1 MDSLNEQLDTIK
13 NTFQEIKDAIV
24 EKGVEVDDCDSPT
37 VYPTKIR
44 EIQGSGGGGT
54 IITDGATRL
63 TVIAFKAAA
72 ETPSTPTG
80 GSWNV
85 EEETITPPID
95 PNTGSAWS
103 FGNQSL
109 SGNVYASQAI
119 FNNDNTFYME
129 WTAPF
134 KVTGPQ
140 GVRGEKGDKG
150 DKGDNG
156 ETKITERLIQVYKVS
171 ETSPIK
177 PVGGYF
183 NFETEELTPPSG
195 WSKSEPTT
203 DGIVWMCW
211 GRFSIENPGNP
222 TWGDP
227 IRLTGYQGRNGTDGN
242 NIEFIF
248 KLTKNHLLVPATP
261 ESWNQTDFVPEGWTD
276 SPTGISPTMQC
287 EWVCSRTLVENR
299 WSNWSA
305 PAIWSKWGEN
315 GTDGDGVEYIY
326 YLSTDGSAPD
336 NPTPENYET
345 NDEYQQDDWYPQST
359 NWSDDPHGV
368 SEIEAFEFVSV
379 RKYKGKEKLWG
390 PFSDP
395 VVWSNFG
402 KSAASIVE
410 MYCESET
417 EPSVEANNNNPG
429 SHWSRTI
436 NQYAETTVWFIYAYL
451 NYRGE
456 LATEDDYPNLPFS
469 GWQGPFIKIGRNG
482 TDGTAPS
489 WTTTVFTKTEYTPN
503 PPAVGVS
510 PDAPGTSLNSNGDTV
525 QWVLLPT
532 EQSNNWWRC
541 SGTVNGTTELV
552 EKWGTPC
559 PDNGKNGE
567 SLGGKVYERRYN
579 IGTDPLNPPS
589 YINYLRNPGD
599 DWVLPNSDK
608 CINEYIPAAN
618 RGDVILFYIEALI
631 DGNDNLE
638 GTWSYPMRVNGQQ
651 GPQGKVGPIGEPGAV
666 GPQGVSGIPGASIYV
681 RYSLGT
687 QDQYDGSEEWQEQ
700 NNLNPSGWSVEVPD
714 SSKDDGKNYIWCIQG
729 QKVYY
734 STDDEGTITW
744 SKPFR
749 LTGDNG
755 LPGSDGRPGQI
766 IYPAGIYDSSK
777 TYICDAHSS
786 PYVYDPNYGAYYVLN
801 ASSFEGPANEGSPG
815 DYSTGADAAWI
826 KFEMLEAVFAKVGVI
841 SNGLIGS
848 AVFNGD
854 YMFSQQGISSKN
866 NTVNGVD
873 KGFGGFN
880 PSECEGDNFDGLTTF
895 KPNLLFNYKTGAAYL
910 AKGNIQFFGDGS
922 GKIGDFLSW
931 DENGAITNL
940 QNKAY
945 FVDQNIINSYNG
957 IDAETNLS
965 IDCNKADVYIIDK
978 FNSDLSYWYN
988 HCVVVDF
995 PIFDNITALDNNIL
1009 GEYKFF
1015 NTTEHPVKI
1024 KAATMPT
1031 TLSPIGVDKYAFY
1044 ANVSNYTDDV
1054 FHRVMRRT
1062 SIIINP
1068 GSSISLTAM
1077 NVLNKNNS
1085 WLESIK
1091 PQHKFNLLC
1100 DDVSKYWYSY
1110 APQEYNLLLSKVKS
1124 KIELNDI
1131 AIPSSHPFDP
1141 NNQDDD
1147 RNRSIGICSIKSSD
1161 VCDGVVILPDANYVI
1176 SGHDDIFKLEYIDD
1190 VVNSYQYRVRIAKES
1205 VCDEYYRPRRIDYP
1219 LLVNKLSKAAKNH
1232 SQSYINL
1239 KEIEESNYPIAIS
1252 IYGFGPTTT
1261 PPASSEYFGEYSIAF
1276 KIYFYKD
1283 NEIIGEYHTKTI
1295 PIP

>member
-44 EIQGSGGGGT
+44 EIQGSGSGGT
-54 IITDGATRL
+54 IITDGSTRL

-156 ETKITERLIQVYKVS
+156 ETKIIERLIQVYKVS

-222 TWGDP
+222 TWGNP

-248 KLTKNHLLVPATP
+248 KLTKNHLFVPATP

-287 EWVCSRTLVENR
+287 EWVCSRTLVESR

-359 NWSDDPHGV
+359 NWSDNPHGV
-368 SEIEAFEFVSV
+368 SEVEAFEFVSV

-482 TDGTAPS
+482 TDGAAPS

-503 PPAVGVS
+503 PPSVGVS

-541 SGTVNGTTELV
+541 SGTVNGTTKLV

-618 RGDVILFYIEALI
+618 RGDAILFYIEALI

-687 QDQYDGSEEWQEQ
+687 KDQYDGSEEWQEQ
-700 NNLNPSGWSVEVPD
+700 NNLNPSGWSIEVPD

-940 QNKAY
+940 QNKTY
-945 FVDQNIINSYNG
+945 IINK
-957 IDAETNLS
+957 T
-965 IDCNKADVYIIDK
+965 K
-978 FNSDLSYWYN
+978 
-988 HCVVVDF
+988 
-995 PIFDNITALDNNIL
+995 T
-1009 GEYKFF
+1009 
-1015 NTTEHPVKI
+1015 
-1024 KAATMPT
+1024 
-1031 TLSPIGVDKYAFY
+1031 
-1044 ANVSNYTDDV
+1044 TDDV
-1054 FHRVMRRT
+1054 VIPDKSADIYVVNGLDHNTSDLLYWKNIAITFGWRDYDSLTEEEKRQKIFGSYNIYNLTAIPLVVEMYSPGEGEYGTFVFPISYYVDGTFNRT
-1062 SIIINP
+1062 IKSFQAFVSP
-1068 GSSISLTAM
+1068 GGCLSLTAVNTTAVSTKWIYDTSQGEEIM
-1077 NVLNKNNS
+1077 FLATKNVTPYFNYRNYGGSISKEITAISNNGT
-1085 WLESIK
+1085 SIK
-1091 PQHKFNLLC
+1091 A
-1100 DDVSKYWYSY
+1100 W
-1110 APQEYNLLLSKVKS
+1110 E
-1124 KIELNDI
+1124 KITF
-1131 AIPSSHPFDP
+1131 PTSHPYDP
-1141 NNQDDD
+1141 SGSKDDPI
-1147 RNRSIGICSIKSSD
+1147 NGYLGICSIKPGSI
-1161 VCDGVVILPDANYVI
+1161 DGILIIPDA
-1176 SGHDDIFKLEYIDD
+1176 DDITYRDNPANVKYT
-1190 VVNSYQYRVRIAKES
+1190 VKVWNNSYT
-1205 VCDEYYRPRRIDYP
+1205 DDYYRPMFRYGTGGASYMGSP
-1219 LLVNKLSKAAKNH
+1219 LLSMNFIADVGSDQLYLDLSSLETNVKYNWDVNITNIGPATK
-1232 SQSYINL
+1232 Q
-1239 KEIEESNYPIAIS
+1239 IS
-1252 IYGFGPTTT
+1252 LFD
-1261 PPASSEYFGEYSIAF
+1261 SSVAF
-1276 KIYFYKD
+1276 KVYFYKD
-1283 NEIIGEYHTKTI
+1283 GQIVGEYHTGLI
-1295 PIP
+1295 RI

>member
-156 ETKITERLIQVYKVS
+156 ETKITERLIQVYTIS

-248 KLTKNHLLVPATP
+248 KLTATHLFVPATP

-315 GTDGDGVEYIY
+315 GTDGDGIEYIY

-336 NPTPENYET
+336 NPTPEDYET

-368 SEIEAFEFVSV
+368 SEVEAFEFVSV

-541 SGTVNGTTELV
+541 SGTVNGTTKLV

-666 GPQGVSGIPGASIYV
+666 GPQGVSGVPGASIYV

-687 QDQYDGSEEWQEQ
+687 KDQYDGSEEWQEQ

-734 STDDEGTITW
+734 NTDDEGTITW

-940 QNKAY
+940 QNKTY
-945 FVDQNIINSYNG
+945 IINK
-957 IDAETNLS
+957 T
-965 IDCNKADVYIIDK
+965 K
-978 FNSDLSYWYN
+978 
-988 HCVVVDF
+988 
-995 PIFDNITALDNNIL
+995 T
-1009 GEYKFF
+1009 
-1015 NTTEHPVKI
+1015 
-1024 KAATMPT
+1024 
-1031 TLSPIGVDKYAFY
+1031 
-1044 ANVSNYTDDV
+1044 TDDV
-1054 FHRVMRRT
+1054 FVPEKSADIYVT
-1062 SIIINP
+1062 NGLDSNVADLLYWKNITINF
-1068 GSSISLTAM
+1068 SSIEYDSLTEEEKKQEILGNYNIYNLTAIPLLVEMYSPGEGEYGTFVFPISYYVDGKFNRTIKSFQAFVSPGGCLSLTAVNTTAVSTKWIYDAFQGEKIM
-1077 NVLNKNNS
+1077 LLATKNVTPYFNYRNYGGSISKEITAISNNGT
-1085 WLESIK
+1085 SIK
-1091 PQHKFNLLC
+1091 A
-1100 DDVSKYWYSY
+1100 W
-1110 APQEYNLLLSKVKS
+1110 E
-1124 KIELNDI
+1124 KI
-1131 AIPSSHPFDP
+1131 AFPTSHPYDP
-1141 NNQDDD
+1141 SRVKDDPI
-1147 RNRSIGICSIKSSD
+1147 NGYLGICSIKPGSI
-1161 VCDGVVILPDANYVI
+1161 DGILIIPDA
-1176 SGHDDIFKLEYIDD
+1176 DDITYRDNPANVKYTVKVWNSGYTDD
-1190 VVNSYQYRVRIAKES
+1190 
-1205 VCDEYYRPRRIDYP
+1205 YYRPMFRYGTGGASYMGSP
-1219 LLVNKLSKAAKNH
+1219 LLSIDFIADVGSDQLYLDLSSLEMAIKYNWDVNITNIGPATK
-1232 SQSYINL
+1232 Q
-1239 KEIEESNYPIAIS
+1239 IS
-1252 IYGFGPTTT
+1252 LFDNGV
-1261 PPASSEYFGEYSIAF
+1261 AF
-1276 KIYFYKD
+1276 KVYFYKD
-1283 NEIIGEYHTKTI
+1283 GQVVGEYHTGLI
-1295 PIP
+1295 RI

>member
-63 TVIAFKAAA
+63 TVMAFKAAA

-129 WTAPF
+129 WTTPF

-222 TWGDP
+222 TWGNP

-287 EWVCSRTLVENR
+287 EWVCSRTLVESR

-305 PAIWSKWGEN
+305 PAVWSKWGEN

-326 YLSTDGSAPD
+326 YLSTDGSAPN
-336 NPTPENYET
+336 NPTPEDYAT

-368 SEIEAFEFVSV
+368 SEVEAFEFVSV

-390 PFSDP
+390 PFSNP

-402 KSAASIVE
+402 KSAVSIVE

-510 PDAPGTSLNSNGDTV
+510 PDAPGTSLNSNGDTI
-525 QWVLLPT
+525 QWVILPT
-532 EQSNNWWRC
+532 EQGNNWWRC
-541 SGTVNGTTELV
+541 SGTVNGTTKLV

-687 QDQYDGSEEWQEQ
+687 QDQYDGSEEWQQQ

-931 DENGAITNL
+931 DENGAITNF
-940 QNKAY
+940 QNKTY
-945 FVDQNIINSYNG
+945 VINK
-957 IDAETNLS
+957 TN
-965 IDCNKADVYIIDK
+965 
-978 FNSDLSYWYN
+978 
-988 HCVVVDF
+988 
-995 PIFDNITALDNNIL
+995 T
-1009 GEYKFF
+1009 
-1015 NTTEHPVKI
+1015 
-1024 KAATMPT
+1024 
-1031 TLSPIGVDKYAFY
+1031 
-1044 ANVSNYTDDV
+1044 TDDV
-1054 FHRVMRRT
+1054 FVPEKSADIYVTNRLDSNVADLLYWKNIT
-1062 SIIINP
+1062 INF
-1068 GSSISLTAM
+1068 SSIEYDSLTEEEKKQEILGNYNIYNLTAIPLQVTVYGSGEGDYGTFIFPISYYVDGKFNRTIKSFQAFVSPGGCLSLTAVNTTAVSTKWIYNSGYGEKIM
-1077 NVLNKNNS
+1077 LLATKNVTPYFNYRNFGSYVDKAITAISNNGT
-1085 WLESIK
+1085 SIK
-1091 PQHKFNLLC
+1091 A
-1100 DDVSKYWYSY
+1100 W
-1110 APQEYNLLLSKVKS
+1110 E
-1124 KIELNDI
+1124 KII
-1131 AIPSSHPFDP
+1131 FPTSHPYDP
-1141 NNQDDD
+1141 SGSQDDPI
-1147 RNRSIGICSIKSSD
+1147 NGYLGICSIKPGS
-1161 VCDGVVILPDANYVI
+1161 VDGILIIPDA
-1176 SGHDDIFKLEYIDD
+1176 DDITYKDNPANVKYTVKVWNNNYTDD
-1190 VVNSYQYRVRIAKES
+1190 
-1205 VCDEYYRPRRIDYP
+1205 YYRPMFRYTTSGAAYMGSP
-1219 LLVNKLSKAAKNH
+1219 LLSMDFIADVGSDQLYLDLSSLETNVKYNWDVNITNIGPATK
-1232 SQSYINL
+1232 Q
-1239 KEIEESNYPIAIS
+1239 IS
-1252 IYGFGPTTT
+1252 LFD
-1261 PPASSEYFGEYSIAF
+1261 SSVAF
-1276 KIYFYKD
+1276 KVYFYKD
-1283 NEIIGEYHTKTI
+1283 GQIVGEYHTGLI
-1295 PIP
+1295 RI

>member
-222 TWGDP
+222 TWGNP

-248 KLTKNHLLVPATP
+248 KLTKNHLFVPATP

-276 SPTGISPTMQC
+276 SPTGISLTMQC
-287 EWVCSRTLVENR
+287 EWVCSRTLVESR
-299 WSNWSA
+299 WTNWST

-326 YLSTDGSAPD
+326 YLSKDGSAPD
-336 NPTPENYET
+336 NPTPEDYET

-368 SEIEAFEFVSV
+368 SEVEAFEFVSV

-390 PFSDP
+390 PFSNP

-402 KSAASIVE
+402 KSAVSIVE

-541 SGTVNGTTELV
+541 SGTVNGTTKLV

-618 RGDVILFYIEALI
+618 RGDAILFYIEALI

-651 GPQGKVGPIGEPGAV
+651 GPQGQVGPIGEPGAV

-940 QNKAY
+940 QNKTYVINKTTTNDLVSVPEKSADIYVTNGLDSNVADLLYWKNITINFSSIEYDSLTEEEKKQEILGNYNIYNLTAIPLQVTAY
-945 FVDQNIINSYNG
+945 GSGEGDYGTFIFPISYYVDG
-957 IDAETNLS
+957 
-965 IDCNKADVYIIDK
+965 K
-978 FNSDLSYWYN
+978 FNR
-988 HCVVVDF
+988 
-995 PIFDNITALDNNIL
+995 T
-1009 GEYKFF
+1009 
-1015 NTTEHPVKI
+1015 I
-1024 KAATMPT
+1024 KASQAFI
-1031 TLSPIGVDKYAFY
+1031 SPG
-1044 ANVSNYTDDV
+1044 
-1054 FHRVMRRT
+1054 
-1062 SIIINP
+1062 
-1068 GSSISLTAM
+1068 GCLSLTAVNTTAVSTKWIYDNSSYGEKIM
-1077 NVLNKNNS
+1077 LLATKNVTPYFKYRHYRTNVDKVITAISNNGT
-1085 WLESIK
+1085 SIK
-1091 PQHKFNLLC
+1091 A
-1100 DDVSKYWYSY
+1100 W
-1110 APQEYNLLLSKVKS
+1110 E
-1124 KIELNDI
+1124 KITF
-1131 AIPSSHPFDP
+1131 PTSHPYDP
-1141 NNQDDD
+1141 SGSQDDPI
-1147 RNRSIGICSIKSSD
+1147 NGYLGICSIKPGSI
-1161 VCDGVVILPDANYVI
+1161 DGILIIPDA
-1176 SGHDDIFKLEYIDD
+1176 DDITYRDNPANVKYT
-1190 VVNSYQYRVRIAKES
+1190 VKVWNNSYT
-1205 VCDEYYRPRRIDYP
+1205 DDYYRPRFKYATNGASYMGSP
-1219 LLVNKLSKAAKNH
+1219 LLSIDFIADVGSDQLYLDLSSLETNVTYNWSVNITNIGPATR
-1232 SQSYINL
+1232 Q
-1239 KEIEESNYPIAIS
+1239 IS
-1252 IYGFGPTTT
+1252 LFD
-1261 PPASSEYFGEYSIAF
+1261 SSVAF
-1276 KIYFYKD
+1276 KVYFYKD
-1283 NEIIGEYHTKTI
+1283 GQIVGEYHTGLI
-1295 PIP
+1295 GI

>member
-13 NTFQEIKDAIV
+13 NTFQEIKDAII

-140 GVRGEKGDKG
+140 GIRGEKGDKG

-222 TWGDP
+222 TWGNP

-248 KLTKNHLLVPATP
+248 KLTATHLLVPATP

-287 EWVCSRTLVENR
+287 EWVCSRTLVESR
-299 WSNWSA
+299 WTNWSA

-326 YLSTDGSAPD
+326 YLSIDGSSPG
-336 NPTPENYET
+336 NPTPEDYAT

-359 NWSDDPHGV
+359 NWSDNPHGV
-368 SEIEAFEFVSV
+368 SEVEAFEFVSV

-402 KSAASIVE
+402 KSAVSIVE

-510 PDAPGTSLNSNGDTV
+510 PDAPGTSLNSNGDTI

-541 SGTVNGTTELV
+541 SGTVNGTTKLV

-687 QDQYDGSEEWQEQ
+687 KDQYDGSEEWQEQ

-940 QNKAY
+940 QNKTY
-945 FVDQNIINSYNG
+945 IINKTKTTDDVVIPDKSADIYIVNGLDHNTSDLLYWKNIAITFGWRDYNSLTEEEKRQEIFGSYN
-957 IDAETNLS
+957 IYNLTAIPLVVEMYS
-965 IDCNKADVYIIDK
+965 PGEGEYGTFVFPISYYVDGK
-978 FNSDLSYWYN
+978 FNRTIKSFQAFVSPGGCLSLTAVNTTAVSTKWIYDTSQGEEIMFLATKNVTPYFN
-988 HCVVVDF
+988 YRNYGGS
-995 PIFDNITALDNNIL
+995 ISKEITAISNNGTSIKAWEKITFPL
-1009 GEYKFF
+1009 THPYNPSKVQ
-1015 NTTEHPVKI
+1015 EHPVNGY
-1024 KAATMPT
+1024 
-1031 TLSPIGVDKYAFY
+1031 L
-1044 ANVSNYTDDV
+1044 
-1054 FHRVMRRT
+1054 
-1062 SIIINP
+1062 
-1068 GSSISLTAM
+1068 
-1077 NVLNKNNS
+1077 
-1085 WLESIK
+1085 
-1091 PQHKFNLLC
+1091 
-1100 DDVSKYWYSY
+1100 
-1110 APQEYNLLLSKVKS
+1110 
-1124 KIELNDI
+1124 
-1131 AIPSSHPFDP
+1131 
-1141 NNQDDD
+1141 
-1147 RNRSIGICSIKSSD
+1147 GICSIEPGSI
-1161 VCDGVVILPDANYVI
+1161 DGILIIPDA
-1176 SGHDDIFKLEYIDD
+1176 DDITHGE
-1190 VVNSYQYRVRIAKES
+1190 NSANVKYTVKVWNSGYT
-1205 VCDEYYRPRRIDYP
+1205 DNYYRPSYNKFTNGSFAYIGSP
-1219 LLVNKLSKAAKNH
+1219 LLSVEFIADVGSDQLYLDLSSLETNVTYNWSVNITNIGPATK
-1232 SQSYINL
+1232 Q
-1239 KEIEESNYPIAIS
+1239 IS
-1252 IYGFGPTTT
+1252 LFDN
-1261 PPASSEYFGEYSIAF
+1261 SVAF
-1276 KIYFYKD
+1276 KVYFYKD
-1283 NEIIGEYHTKTI
+1283 GQIVGEYHTGLI
-1295 PIP
+1295 RI

>member
-63 TVIAFKAAA
+63 TVMAFKAAA

-129 WTAPF
+129 WTTPF

-183 NFETEELTPPSG
+183 NFETEELTPPSE

-222 TWGDP
+222 TWGNP

-261 ESWNQTDFVPEGWTD
+261 ESWNQTDFVPEEWTD

-287 EWVCSRTLVENR
+287 EWVCSRTLVESR

-326 YLSTDGSAPD
+326 YLSTDGSAPN

-359 NWSDDPHGV
+359 NWSDNPHGV
-368 SEIEAFEFVSV
+368 SEVEAFEFVSV

-402 KSAASIVE
+402 KSAVSIVE

-451 NYRGE
+451 NYKGE
-456 LATEDDYPNLPFS
+456 LATENDYPNLPFS

-541 SGTVNGTTELV
+541 SGTVNGTTKLV

-687 QDQYDGSEEWQEQ
+687 QDQYDGSEEWQQQ

-931 DENGAITNL
+931 DENGAITNF
-940 QNKAY
+940 QNKTY
-945 FVDQNIINSYNG
+945 VINK
-957 IDAETNLS
+957 TN
-965 IDCNKADVYIIDK
+965 
-978 FNSDLSYWYN
+978 
-988 HCVVVDF
+988 
-995 PIFDNITALDNNIL
+995 T
-1009 GEYKFF
+1009 
-1015 NTTEHPVKI
+1015 
-1024 KAATMPT
+1024 
-1031 TLSPIGVDKYAFY
+1031 
-1044 ANVSNYTDDV
+1044 TDDV
-1054 FHRVMRRT
+1054 FVPEKSADIYVT
-1062 SIIINP
+1062 NGLDSNVADLLYWKNITINF
-1068 GSSISLTAM
+1068 SSIEYDSLTEEEKKQEILGNYNIYNLTAIPLQVTAYGSGEGDYGTFIFPISYYVDGKFNRTIKSFQAFVSPGGCLSLTAVNTTAVSTKWIYNSGYGEKIM
-1077 NVLNKNNS
+1077 LLATKNVTPYFNYRNFGSYVDKAITAISNNGT
-1085 WLESIK
+1085 SIK
-1091 PQHKFNLLC
+1091 A
-1100 DDVSKYWYSY
+1100 W
-1110 APQEYNLLLSKVKS
+1110 E
-1124 KIELNDI
+1124 KITF
-1131 AIPSSHPFDP
+1131 PTSHPYVP
-1141 NNQDDD
+1141 SGSQDDPI
-1147 RNRSIGICSIKSSD
+1147 NGYLGICSIKPGS
-1161 VCDGVVILPDANYVI
+1161 VDGILIIPDA
-1176 SGHDDIFKLEYIDD
+1176 DDIT
-1190 VVNSYQYRVRIAKES
+1190 YRDNPANVKYT
-1205 VCDEYYRPRRIDYP
+1205 VKVWNNNYTDNYYRPMFRYTTNGASYMGSP
-1219 LLVNKLSKAAKNH
+1219 LLSIDFIADVGSDQLYLDLSSLETNVTYNWSVNITNIGPATR
-1232 SQSYINL
+1232 Q
-1239 KEIEESNYPIAIS
+1239 IS
-1252 IYGFGPTTT
+1252 LFD
-1261 PPASSEYFGEYSIAF
+1261 SSVAF
-1276 KIYFYKD
+1276 KVYFYKD
-1283 NEIIGEYHTKTI
+1283 GQIVGEYHTGLI
-1295 PIP
+1295 GI

>member
-222 TWGDP
+222 TWGNP

-248 KLTKNHLLVPATP
+248 KLTKNHLFVPATP

-276 SPTGISPTMQC
+276 SPTGISLTMQC
-287 EWVCSRTLVENR
+287 EWVCSRTLVESR
-299 WSNWSA
+299 WTNWST

-326 YLSTDGSAPD
+326 YLSKDGSAPD
-336 NPTPENYET
+336 NPTPEDYET

-368 SEIEAFEFVSV
+368 SEVEAFEFVSV

-390 PFSDP
+390 PFSNP

-402 KSAASIVE
+402 KSAVSIVE

-541 SGTVNGTTELV
+541 SGTVNGTTKLV

-618 RGDVILFYIEALI
+618 RGDAILFYIEALI

-651 GPQGKVGPIGEPGAV
+651 GPQGQVGPIGEPGAV

-940 QNKAY
+940 QNKTYVINKTTTNNLVSVPEKSADIYVTNGLDSNVADLLYWKNITINFSSIEYDSLTEEEKKQEILGNYNIYNLTAIPLQVTAY
-945 FVDQNIINSYNG
+945 GSGEGDYGTFIFPISYYVDG
-957 IDAETNLS
+957 
-965 IDCNKADVYIIDK
+965 K
-978 FNSDLSYWYN
+978 FNR
-988 HCVVVDF
+988 
-995 PIFDNITALDNNIL
+995 T
-1009 GEYKFF
+1009 
-1015 NTTEHPVKI
+1015 I
-1024 KAATMPT
+1024 KASQAFI
-1031 TLSPIGVDKYAFY
+1031 SPG
-1044 ANVSNYTDDV
+1044 
-1054 FHRVMRRT
+1054 
-1062 SIIINP
+1062 
-1068 GSSISLTAM
+1068 GCLSLTAVNTTAVSTKWIYDNSSYGEKIM
-1077 NVLNKNNS
+1077 LLATKNVTPYFKYRHYRTNVDKVITAISNNGT
-1085 WLESIK
+1085 SIK
-1091 PQHKFNLLC
+1091 A
-1100 DDVSKYWYSY
+1100 W
-1110 APQEYNLLLSKVKS
+1110 E
-1124 KIELNDI
+1124 KITF
-1131 AIPSSHPFDP
+1131 PTSHPYDP
-1141 NNQDDD
+1141 SGSQDDPI
-1147 RNRSIGICSIKSSD
+1147 NGYLGICSIKPGSI
-1161 VCDGVVILPDANYVI
+1161 DGILIIPDA
-1176 SGHDDIFKLEYIDD
+1176 DDITYRDNPANVKYT
-1190 VVNSYQYRVRIAKES
+1190 VKVWNNSYT
-1205 VCDEYYRPRRIDYP
+1205 DDYYRPRFKYATNGASYMGSP
-1219 LLVNKLSKAAKNH
+1219 LLSIDFIADVGSDQLYLDLSSLETNVKYNWSVNITNIGPATR
-1232 SQSYINL
+1232 Q
-1239 KEIEESNYPIAIS
+1239 IS
-1252 IYGFGPTTT
+1252 LFD
-1261 PPASSEYFGEYSIAF
+1261 SSVAF
-1276 KIYFYKD
+1276 KVYFYKD
-1283 NEIIGEYHTKTI
+1283 GQIVGEYHTGLI
-1295 PIP
+1295 RI

>member
-63 TVIAFKAAA
+63 TVIAFKSAA

-85 EEETITPPID
+85 KEETITPPID

-211 GRFSIENPGNP
+211 GRFSIENPSNP
-222 TWGDP
+222 TWGNP

-248 KLTKNHLLVPATP
+248 KLTKNHLFVPATP

-287 EWVCSRTLVENR
+287 EWVCSRTLVESR

-326 YLSTDGSAPD
+326 YLSTDGSAPN

-368 SEIEAFEFVSV
+368 SEVEAFEFVSV

-402 KSAASIVE
+402 KSAVSIVE

-541 SGTVNGTTELV
+541 SGTVNGTTKLI

-651 GPQGKVGPIGEPGAV
+651 GPQGQVGPIGEPGAV

-687 QDQYDGSEEWQEQ
+687 KDQYDGSEEWQEQ

-940 QNKAY
+940 QNKTY
-945 FVDQNIINSYNG
+945 IINK
-957 IDAETNLS
+957 T
-965 IDCNKADVYIIDK
+965 K
-978 FNSDLSYWYN
+978 
-988 HCVVVDF
+988 
-995 PIFDNITALDNNIL
+995 T
-1009 GEYKFF
+1009 
-1015 NTTEHPVKI
+1015 
-1024 KAATMPT
+1024 
-1031 TLSPIGVDKYAFY
+1031 
-1044 ANVSNYTDDV
+1044 TDDV
-1054 FHRVMRRT
+1054 VIPDKSADIYIVNGLDHNTSDLLYWKNIAITFGWRDYNSLTEEEKRQEIFGSYNIYNLTAIPLLVQMYSPGEGEYGTFVFPISYYVDGTFNRT
-1062 SIIINP
+1062 IKSSQAFVSP
-1068 GSSISLTAM
+1068 GGCLSLTAVNTTAVSTKWIYDTFQGEKIM
-1077 NVLNKNNS
+1077 FLATKNVTPYFNYHNYRGSISKEITAISNNGT
-1085 WLESIK
+1085 SIK
-1091 PQHKFNLLC
+1091 A
-1100 DDVSKYWYSY
+1100 W
-1110 APQEYNLLLSKVKS
+1110 E
-1124 KIELNDI
+1124 KITF
-1131 AIPSSHPFDP
+1131 PTSHPYDP
-1141 NNQDDD
+1141 SGSQDDPI
-1147 RNRSIGICSIKSSD
+1147 NGYLGICSIKPGSI
-1161 VCDGVVILPDANYVI
+1161 DGILIIPDA
-1176 SGHDDIFKLEYIDD
+1176 DDIT
-1190 VVNSYQYRVRIAKES
+1190 YRDNPANVKYT
-1205 VCDEYYRPRRIDYP
+1205 VKVWNNNYTDNYYRPMFRYTTNGASYMGSP
-1219 LLVNKLSKAAKNH
+1219 LLSIDFIADVGSDQLYLDLSSLETNVTYNWSVNITNIGPATR
-1232 SQSYINL
+1232 Q
-1239 KEIEESNYPIAIS
+1239 IS
-1252 IYGFGPTTT
+1252 LFD
-1261 PPASSEYFGEYSIAF
+1261 SSVAF
-1276 KIYFYKD
+1276 KVYFYKD
-1283 NEIIGEYHTKTI
+1283 GQIVGEYHTGLI
-1295 PIP
+1295 GI

>member
-63 TVIAFKAAA
+63 TVMAFKAAA

-103 FGNQSL
+103 LGNQSL

-222 TWGDP
+222 TWGNP

-248 KLTKNHLLVPATP
+248 KLTKNHLLTPATP

-326 YLSTDGSAPD
+326 YLSTDGSAPN
-336 NPTPENYET
+336 NPTPEDYAT

-368 SEIEAFEFVSV
+368 SEVEAFEFVSV

-402 KSAASIVE
+402 KSAVSIVE

-541 SGTVNGTTELV
+541 SGTVNGTTKLV

-618 RGDVILFYIEALI
+618 RGDAILFYIEALI

-651 GPQGKVGPIGEPGAV
+651 GPQGQVGPIGERGGV

-687 QDQYDGSEEWQEQ
+687 KDQYDGSEEWQEQ

-734 STDDEGTITW
+734 STNDEGTITW

-940 QNKAY
+940 QNKTYVINKTTTNNLVSVPEKSADIY
-945 FVDQNIINSYNG
+945 VTNGLDSNVADLLYWKNITINFSSIEYDSLTEEEKKQEILGNYNIYNLTAIPLQVTSYGSGEGDYGTFIFPISYYVDG
-957 IDAETNLS
+957 
-965 IDCNKADVYIIDK
+965 K
-978 FNSDLSYWYN
+978 FNR
-988 HCVVVDF
+988 
-995 PIFDNITALDNNIL
+995 T
-1009 GEYKFF
+1009 
-1015 NTTEHPVKI
+1015 I
-1024 KAATMPT
+1024 KASQAFI
-1031 TLSPIGVDKYAFY
+1031 SPG
-1044 ANVSNYTDDV
+1044 
-1054 FHRVMRRT
+1054 
-1062 SIIINP
+1062 
-1068 GSSISLTAM
+1068 GCLSLTAVNTTAVSTKWIYDNSSYGEKIM
-1077 NVLNKNNS
+1077 LLATKNVTPYFNYRHYRTNVNKVITAISNNGT
-1085 WLESIK
+1085 SIK
-1091 PQHKFNLLC
+1091 A
-1100 DDVSKYWYSY
+1100 W
-1110 APQEYNLLLSKVKS
+1110 E
-1124 KIELNDI
+1124 KITF
-1131 AIPSSHPFDP
+1131 PTSHPYDP
-1141 NNQDDD
+1141 SGSQDDPI
-1147 RNRSIGICSIKSSD
+1147 NGYLGICSIKPGS
-1161 VCDGVVILPDANYVI
+1161 VDGILVIPDA
-1176 SGHDDIFKLEYIDD
+1176 DDITYRDNPANVKYT
-1190 VVNSYQYRVRIAKES
+1190 VKVWNNSYT
-1205 VCDEYYRPRRIDYP
+1205 DNYYRPMFRYATNGASYMGSP
-1219 LLVNKLSKAAKNH
+1219 LLSIDFIADVGSDQLYLDLSSLETNVTYNWSVNITN
-1232 SQSYINL
+1232 I
-1239 KEIEESNYPIAIS
+1239 
-1252 IYGFGPTTT
+1252 GPATRKTSLFD
-1261 PPASSEYFGEYSIAF
+1261 SSVAF
-1276 KIYFYKD
+1276 KVYFYKD
-1283 NEIIGEYHTKTI
+1283 GQIVGEYHTGLI
-1295 PIP
+1295 RI

>member
-54 IITDGATRL
+54 IITDGSTRL

-156 ETKITERLIQVYKVS
+156 ETKITERLIQVYRVS

-183 NFETEELTPPSG
+183 NFETGELTPPSG

-203 DGIVWMCW
+203 DGVVWMSW

-222 TWGDP
+222 TWGNP

-248 KLTKNHLLVPATP
+248 KLTKTHLLVPSTP
-261 ESWNQTDFVPEGWTD
+261 ESQNQTGFVPEGWTD

-287 EWVCSRTLVENR
+287 EWVCSRTLIENR
-299 WSNWSA
+299 WSNWST

-326 YLSTDGSAPD
+326 YLSRDGSAPD

-368 SEIEAFEFVSV
+368 SDVEAFEFVSV

-402 KSAASIVE
+402 KSAVSIVE

-541 SGTVNGTTELV
+541 SGTVNGTTKLV

-589 YINYLRNPGD
+589 YINYLRNAGD

-618 RGDVILFYIEALI
+618 RGDAILFYIEALI

-651 GPQGKVGPIGEPGAV
+651 GPKGNIGPVGEPGAV

-687 QDQYDGSEEWQEQ
+687 KDQYDGSEEWQEQ

-940 QNKAY
+940 QNKTYVINKTTTNNFVSVPEKSADIYVVNGLDSNVADLLYWKNITINFSSIEYDSLTEEEKKQEILGNYNIYNLTAIPLQVTAY
-945 FVDQNIINSYNG
+945 GSGEGDYGTFI
-957 IDAETNLS
+957 
-965 IDCNKADVYIIDK
+965 
-978 FNSDLSYWYN
+978 
-988 HCVVVDF
+988 F
-995 PIFDNITALDNNIL
+995 PISYYVDGT
-1009 GEYKFF
+1009 F
-1015 NTTEHPVKI
+1015 NRTI
-1024 KAATMPT
+1024 KASQAFI
-1031 TLSPIGVDKYAFY
+1031 SPG
-1044 ANVSNYTDDV
+1044 
-1054 FHRVMRRT
+1054 
-1062 SIIINP
+1062 
-1068 GSSISLTAM
+1068 GCLSLTAVNTTAVSTKWIYDSSHGEKIM
-1077 NVLNKNNS
+1077 LLATKNVTPYFNYRHYRTNINKVITAISNNGT
-1085 WLESIK
+1085 SIK
-1091 PQHKFNLLC
+1091 A
-1100 DDVSKYWYSY
+1100 W
-1110 APQEYNLLLSKVKS
+1110 E
-1124 KIELNDI
+1124 KITF
-1131 AIPSSHPFDP
+1131 PTSHPYDP
-1141 NNQDDD
+1141 SGSQDDPI
-1147 RNRSIGICSIKSSD
+1147 NGYLGICSIKPGSI
-1161 VCDGVVILPDANYVI
+1161 DGILIIPDA
-1176 SGHDDIFKLEYIDD
+1176 DDITYRDNPANVKYT
-1190 VVNSYQYRVRIAKES
+1190 VKVWNNSYT
-1205 VCDEYYRPRRIDYP
+1205 DDYYRPRFRYTTNGASYMGSP
-1219 LLVNKLSKAAKNH
+1219 LLSVDFIANVGSDQLYLDLSSLQTNVTYNWSVNITNIGPATR
-1232 SQSYINL
+1232 Q
-1239 KEIEESNYPIAIS
+1239 IS
-1252 IYGFGPTTT
+1252 LFD
-1261 PPASSEYFGEYSIAF
+1261 SSVAF
-1276 KIYFYKD
+1276 KVYFYKD
-1283 NEIIGEYHTKTI
+1283 GQIVGEYHTGLI
-1295 PIP
+1295 GI

>member
-24 EKGVEVDDCDSPT
+24 EKGVEVDDCDSPI

-63 TVIAFKAAA
+63 TVMAFKAAA

-85 EEETITPPID
+85 KEETITPPID

-103 FGNQSL
+103 LGNQSL

-222 TWGDP
+222 TWGNP

-248 KLTKNHLLVPATP
+248 KLTATHLLVPATP

-287 EWVCSRTLVENR
+287 EWVCSRTLVESR
-299 WSNWSA
+299 WSNWST

-336 NPTPENYET
+336 NPTPEDYAT

-368 SEIEAFEFVSV
+368 SDVEAFEFVSV

-390 PFSDP
+390 PFSNP

-402 KSAASIVE
+402 KSAVSIVE

-541 SGTVNGTTELV
+541 SGTVNGTTKLV

-618 RGDVILFYIEALI
+618 RGDAILFYIEALI

-651 GPQGKVGPIGEPGAV
+651 GPQGQVGPIGEPGAV

-687 QDQYDGSEEWQEQ
+687 KDQYDGSEEWQEQ

-940 QNKAY
+940 QNKTYVINKTTTNDLVSVPEKSADIYVTNGLDSNVADLLYWKNITINFSSIEYDSLTEEEKKQEILGNYNIYNLTAIPLQVTAY
-945 FVDQNIINSYNG
+945 GSGEGDYGTFIFPISYYVDG
-957 IDAETNLS
+957 
-965 IDCNKADVYIIDK
+965 K
-978 FNSDLSYWYN
+978 FNR
-988 HCVVVDF
+988 
-995 PIFDNITALDNNIL
+995 T
-1009 GEYKFF
+1009 
-1015 NTTEHPVKI
+1015 I
-1024 KAATMPT
+1024 KASQAFI
-1031 TLSPIGVDKYAFY
+1031 SPG
-1044 ANVSNYTDDV
+1044 
-1054 FHRVMRRT
+1054 
-1062 SIIINP
+1062 
-1068 GSSISLTAM
+1068 GCLSLTAVNTTAVSTKWIYDNSSYGEKIM
-1077 NVLNKNNS
+1077 LLATKNVTPYFKYRHYRTNVDKVITAISNNGT
-1085 WLESIK
+1085 SIK
-1091 PQHKFNLLC
+1091 A
-1100 DDVSKYWYSY
+1100 W
-1110 APQEYNLLLSKVKS
+1110 E
-1124 KIELNDI
+1124 KITF
-1131 AIPSSHPFDP
+1131 PTSHPYDP
-1141 NNQDDD
+1141 SGSQDDPV
-1147 RNRSIGICSIKSSD
+1147 NGYLGICSIKPGS
-1161 VCDGVVILPDANYVI
+1161 VDGILIIPDA
-1176 SGHDDIFKLEYIDD
+1176 DDITYKDNPANVKYT
-1190 VVNSYQYRVRIAKES
+1190 VKVWNNSYT
-1205 VCDEYYRPRRIDYP
+1205 DNYYRPMFRYTTNGASYMGSP
-1219 LLVNKLSKAAKNH
+1219 LLSIDFIADVGSDQLYLDLSSLETNVKYNWSVNITN
-1232 SQSYINL
+1232 I
-1239 KEIEESNYPIAIS
+1239 
-1252 IYGFGPTTT
+1252 GPATRQTSLFD
-1261 PPASSEYFGEYSIAF
+1261 SSVAF
-1276 KIYFYKD
+1276 KVYFYKD
-1283 NEIIGEYHTKTI
+1283 GQIVGEYHTGLI
-1295 PIP
+1295 GI

>member
-63 TVIAFKAAA
+63 TVMAFKAAA

-103 FGNQSL
+103 LGNQSL

-222 TWGDP
+222 TWGNP

-287 EWVCSRTLVENR
+287 EWVCSRTLVESR

-336 NPTPENYET
+336 NPTPEDYET

-359 NWSDDPHGV
+359 NWSDNPHGV
-368 SEIEAFEFVSV
+368 SEVEAFEFVSV

-541 SGTVNGTTELV
+541 SGTVNGTTKLV

-940 QNKAY
+940 QNKTY
-945 FVDQNIINSYNG
+945 VINK
-957 IDAETNLS
+957 TN
-965 IDCNKADVYIIDK
+965 
-978 FNSDLSYWYN
+978 
-988 HCVVVDF
+988 
-995 PIFDNITALDNNIL
+995 T
-1009 GEYKFF
+1009 
-1015 NTTEHPVKI
+1015 
-1024 KAATMPT
+1024 
-1031 TLSPIGVDKYAFY
+1031 
-1044 ANVSNYTDDV
+1044 TDDV
-1054 FHRVMRRT
+1054 FVPEKSADIYVT
-1062 SIIINP
+1062 NGLDSNVADLLYWKNITINF
-1068 GSSISLTAM
+1068 SSIEYDSLTEEEKKQEILGNYNIYNLTAIPLLVEMYSSGEGEYGTFVFPISYYVDGTFNRTIKSFQAFVSPGGCLSLTAVNTTAVSTKWIYDTYQGEKIM
-1077 NVLNKNNS
+1077 LLATKNVTPYFNYRNYGGSISKEITAISNNGT
-1085 WLESIK
+1085 SIK
-1091 PQHKFNLLC
+1091 A
-1100 DDVSKYWYSY
+1100 W
-1110 APQEYNLLLSKVKS
+1110 E
-1124 KIELNDI
+1124 KITF
-1131 AIPSSHPFDP
+1131 PTSHPYDP
-1141 NNQDDD
+1141 SGSQDDPI
-1147 RNRSIGICSIKSSD
+1147 NGYLGICSIKPGS
-1161 VCDGVVILPDANYVI
+1161 VDGILVIPDA
-1176 SGHDDIFKLEYIDD
+1176 DDITYRDNPANVKYTIK
-1190 VVNSYQYRVRIAKES
+1190 VWNNSYT
-1205 VCDEYYRPRRIDYP
+1205 DDYYRPMFRYGTNGAAYMGSP
-1219 LLVNKLSKAAKNH
+1219 LLSIDFIADVGSDQLYLDLSSLETNVTYNWSVNITNIGPATR
-1232 SQSYINL
+1232 Q
-1239 KEIEESNYPIAIS
+1239 IS
-1252 IYGFGPTTT
+1252 LFD
-1261 PPASSEYFGEYSIAF
+1261 SSVAF
-1276 KIYFYKD
+1276 KVYFYKD
-1283 NEIIGEYHTKTI
+1283 GQIVGEYHTGLI
-1295 PIP
+1295 GI

>member
-13 NTFQEIKDAIV
+13 NTFQEIKDAII

-140 GVRGEKGDKG
+140 GIRGEKGDKG

-183 NFETEELTPPSG
+183 NFETEELTPPW

-222 TWGDP
+222 TWGNP

-248 KLTKNHLLVPATP
+248 KLTATHLLVPATP

-287 EWVCSRTLVENR
+287 EWVCSRTLVESR
-299 WSNWSA
+299 WTNWSA

-326 YLSTDGSAPD
+326 YLSIDGSSPG
-336 NPTPENYET
+336 NPTPEDYAT

-359 NWSDDPHGV
+359 NWSDNPHGV
-368 SEIEAFEFVSV
+368 SEVEAFEFVSV

-402 KSAASIVE
+402 KSAVSIVE

-510 PDAPGTSLNSNGDTV
+510 PDAPGTSLNSNGDTI

-541 SGTVNGTTELV
+541 SGTVNGTTKLV

-687 QDQYDGSEEWQEQ
+687 KDQYDGSEEWQEQ

-940 QNKAY
+940 QNKTY
-945 FVDQNIINSYNG
+945 IINKTKTTDDVVIPDKSADIYIVNGLDHNTSDLLYWKNIAITFGWRDYNSLTEEEKRQEIFGSYN
-957 IDAETNLS
+957 IYNLTAIPLVVEMYS
-965 IDCNKADVYIIDK
+965 PGEGEYGTFVFPISYYVDGK
-978 FNSDLSYWYN
+978 FNRTIKSFQAFVSPGGCLSLTAVNTTAVSTKWIYDTSQGEEIMFLATKNVTPYFN
-988 HCVVVDF
+988 YRNYGGS
-995 PIFDNITALDNNIL
+995 ISKEITAISNNGTSIKAWEKITFPL
-1009 GEYKFF
+1009 THPYNPSKVQ
-1015 NTTEHPVKI
+1015 EHPVNGY
-1024 KAATMPT
+1024 
-1031 TLSPIGVDKYAFY
+1031 L
-1044 ANVSNYTDDV
+1044 
-1054 FHRVMRRT
+1054 
-1062 SIIINP
+1062 
-1068 GSSISLTAM
+1068 
-1077 NVLNKNNS
+1077 
-1085 WLESIK
+1085 
-1091 PQHKFNLLC
+1091 
-1100 DDVSKYWYSY
+1100 
-1110 APQEYNLLLSKVKS
+1110 
-1124 KIELNDI
+1124 
-1131 AIPSSHPFDP
+1131 
-1141 NNQDDD
+1141 
-1147 RNRSIGICSIKSSD
+1147 GICSIEPGSI
-1161 VCDGVVILPDANYVI
+1161 DGILIIPDA
-1176 SGHDDIFKLEYIDD
+1176 DDITHGE
-1190 VVNSYQYRVRIAKES
+1190 NSANVKYTVKVWNSGYT
-1205 VCDEYYRPRRIDYP
+1205 DNYYRPSYNKFTNGSFAYIGSP
-1219 LLVNKLSKAAKNH
+1219 LLSVEFIADVGSDQLYLDLSSLETNVTYNWSVNITNIGPATK
-1232 SQSYINL
+1232 Q
-1239 KEIEESNYPIAIS
+1239 IS
-1252 IYGFGPTTT
+1252 LFDN
-1261 PPASSEYFGEYSIAF
+1261 SVAF
-1276 KIYFYKD
+1276 KVYFYKD
-1283 NEIIGEYHTKTI
+1283 GQIVGEYHTGLI
-1295 PIP
+1295 RI

>member
-222 TWGDP
+222 TWGNP

-248 KLTKNHLLVPATP
+248 KLTKNHLFVPATP

-359 NWSDDPHGV
+359 NWSDNPHGV
-368 SEIEAFEFVSV
+368 SEVEAFEFVSV

-402 KSAASIVE
+402 KSAVSIVE

-456 LATEDDYPNLPFS
+456 LATENDYPNLPFS

-510 PDAPGTSLNSNGDTV
+510 PDAPGTSLNSNGDTI

-541 SGTVNGTTELV
+541 SGTVNGTTKLV

-687 QDQYDGSEEWQEQ
+687 KDQYDGSEEWQEQ

-940 QNKAY
+940 QNKTY
-945 FVDQNIINSYNG
+945 IINK
-957 IDAETNLS
+957 TN
-965 IDCNKADVYIIDK
+965 
-978 FNSDLSYWYN
+978 
-988 HCVVVDF
+988 
-995 PIFDNITALDNNIL
+995 T
-1009 GEYKFF
+1009 
-1015 NTTEHPVKI
+1015 
-1024 KAATMPT
+1024 
-1031 TLSPIGVDKYAFY
+1031 
-1044 ANVSNYTDDV
+1044 TDDV
-1054 FHRVMRRT
+1054 VIPDKSADIYIVNGLDHNTSDLLYWKNIAITFGWRDYDSLTEEEKRQEIFGSYNIYNLTAIPLLVEMYSPGEGEYGTFVFPISYYVDGTFNRTIKSFQAFVSPGGCLSLTSVNTTAVSTKWIYDTSQGEEIMFLATKNVTPYFNYRNYGGSISKEITAISNNGT
-1062 SIIINP
+1062 SIKAWEKITFPTSHPYNP
-1068 GSSISLTAM
+1068 
-1077 NVLNKNNS
+1077 
-1085 WLESIK
+1085 
-1091 PQHKFNLLC
+1091 
-1100 DDVSKYWYSY
+1100 
-1110 APQEYNLLLSKVKS
+1110 SKVQ
-1124 KIELNDI
+1124 E
-1131 AIPSSHPFDP
+1131 HPI
-1141 NNQDDD
+1141 NGYL
-1147 RNRSIGICSIKSSD
+1147 GICSIKPGSI
-1161 VCDGVVILPDANYVI
+1161 DGILIIPDA
-1176 SGHDDIFKLEYIDD
+1176 DDITYRDNPANVKYTVKIWNSGYTDD
-1190 VVNSYQYRVRIAKES
+1190 
-1205 VCDEYYRPRRIDYP
+1205 YYRPMFRYGTGGAFYMGSP
-1219 LLVNKLSKAAKNH
+1219 LLSIDFIADVGSDQLYLDLSSLETNVKYNWDVNITNIGPATM
-1232 SQSYINL
+1232 Q
-1239 KEIEESNYPIAIS
+1239 IS
-1252 IYGFGPTTT
+1252 LFD
-1261 PPASSEYFGEYSIAF
+1261 SSVAF
-1276 KIYFYKD
+1276 KVYFYKD
-1283 NEIIGEYHTKTI
+1283 GQIVGEYHTGLI
-1295 PIP
+1295 RI

>member
-13 NTFQEIKDAIV
+13 NTFQEIKDAIIDQ
-24 EKGVEVDDCDSPT
+24 GVEVDDCDSPT

-63 TVIAFKAAA
+63 TVMAFKAAA

-103 FGNQSL
+103 LGNQSL

-156 ETKITERLIQVYKVS
+156 ETKITERLIQVYTIS

-183 NFETEELTPPSG
+183 NFETGELTPPSG

-203 DGIVWMCW
+203 DGVVWMSW

-222 TWGDP
+222 TWGNP

-248 KLTKNHLLVPATP
+248 KLTATHLLVPSTP
-261 ESWNQTDFVPEGWTD
+261 TESLNQTGFTPKGWTP

-299 WSNWSA
+299 WSNWST

-336 NPTPENYET
+336 NPTPEDYAT
-345 NDEYQQDDWYPQST
+345 NDEYQQDDWYPQLT

-368 SEIEAFEFVSV
+368 SEVEAFEFVSV

-402 KSAASIVE
+402 KSAVSIVE

-489 WTTTVFTKTEYTPN
+489 WTTTVFAKTEYTPN

-541 SGTVNGTTELV
+541 SGTVNGTTKLV

-618 RGDVILFYIEALI
+618 RGDAILFYIEALI

-651 GPQGKVGPIGEPGAV
+651 GPQGQVGPIGEPGAV

-940 QNKAY
+940 QNKTYVINKTTTNDLVSVPEKSADIYITNGLDSNVADLLYWKNITINFSSMEYDTLTEEEKKQEILGNYNIYNLTAIPLQVTAY
-945 FVDQNIINSYNG
+945 GSGEGDYGTFVFPISYY
-957 IDAETNLS
+957 IDG
-965 IDCNKADVYIIDK
+965 K
-978 FNSDLSYWYN
+978 FNR
-988 HCVVVDF
+988 
-995 PIFDNITALDNNIL
+995 T
-1009 GEYKFF
+1009 
-1015 NTTEHPVKI
+1015 I
-1024 KAATMPT
+1024 KASIAFV
-1031 TLSPIGVDKYAFY
+1031 SPG
-1044 ANVSNYTDDV
+1044 
-1054 FHRVMRRT
+1054 
-1062 SIIINP
+1062 
-1068 GSSISLTAM
+1068 GCLSLTAVNTTAVSTKWIYDSSYGEEIM
-1077 NVLNKNNS
+1077 LLATKNVTPYFKYRHYRTNVDKVITAISNNGT
-1085 WLESIK
+1085 SIK
-1091 PQHKFNLLC
+1091 A
-1100 DDVSKYWYSY
+1100 W
-1110 APQEYNLLLSKVKS
+1110 E
-1124 KIELNDI
+1124 KITF
-1131 AIPSSHPFDP
+1131 PTSHPYDP
-1141 NNQDDD
+1141 SGSQDDPI
-1147 RNRSIGICSIKSSD
+1147 NGYLGICSIKPGS
-1161 VCDGVVILPDANYVI
+1161 VDGILIIPDA
-1176 SGHDDIFKLEYIDD
+1176 DDITYKDNPANVKYT
-1190 VVNSYQYRVRIAKES
+1190 VKVWNNSYT
-1205 VCDEYYRPRRIDYP
+1205 DDYYRPMFRYSTDSTSYMGSP
-1219 LLVNKLSKAAKNH
+1219 LLSIDFIADVGSDQLYLDLSSLETNVKYNWSVNITN
-1232 SQSYINL
+1232 I
-1239 KEIEESNYPIAIS
+1239 
-1252 IYGFGPTTT
+1252 GPATRQTSLFD
-1261 PPASSEYFGEYSIAF
+1261 SSVAF
-1276 KIYFYKD
+1276 KVYFYKD
-1283 NEIIGEYHTKTI
+1283 GQIVGEYHTGLI
-1295 PIP
+1295 GI

>member
-13 NTFQEIKDAIV
+13 NTFQEIKDAIIDQ
-24 EKGVEVDDCDSPT
+24 GVEVDDCDSPT

-63 TVIAFKAAA
+63 TVMAFKAAA

-156 ETKITERLIQVYKVS
+156 ETKITERLIQVYTIS

-183 NFETEELTPPSG
+183 NFETGELTPPSG

-222 TWGDP
+222 TWGNP

-248 KLTKNHLLVPATP
+248 KLTEKHFFVPATP
-261 ESWNQTDFVPEGWTD
+261 TESLNQTGFTPKGWTP

-299 WSNWSA
+299 WSNWST

-326 YLSTDGSAPD
+326 YLSTDGSAPN
-336 NPTPENYET
+336 NPTPEDYAT
-345 NDEYQQDDWYPQST
+345 NDEYQQDDWYPQLT

-390 PFSDP
+390 PFSNP

-402 KSAASIVE
+402 KSAVSIVE

-541 SGTVNGTTELV
+541 SGTVNGTTKLV

-618 RGDVILFYIEALI
+618 RGDAILFYIEALI

-651 GPQGKVGPIGEPGAV
+651 GPQGQVGPIGEPGAV

-940 QNKAY
+940 QNKTY
-945 FVDQNIINSYNG
+945 IINKTTTNNLVSVPEKSADIYVTNGLDPNVADLLYWKNITINFSSIEYDSLTEEEKKQEILGNYNIYNLTAIPLKVTAYGSGEGDYGTFIFPISYYVDG
-957 IDAETNLS
+957 
-965 IDCNKADVYIIDK
+965 K
-978 FNSDLSYWYN
+978 FNR
-988 HCVVVDF
+988 
-995 PIFDNITALDNNIL
+995 T
-1009 GEYKFF
+1009 
-1015 NTTEHPVKI
+1015 I
-1024 KAATMPT
+1024 KASQAFV
-1031 TLSPIGVDKYAFY
+1031 SPG
-1044 ANVSNYTDDV
+1044 
-1054 FHRVMRRT
+1054 
-1062 SIIINP
+1062 
-1068 GSSISLTAM
+1068 GCLSLTAVNTTAVSTKWIYDNSSYGEKIM
-1077 NVLNKNNS
+1077 LLATKNVTPYFNYRHYRTNVDKVITAISNNGT
-1085 WLESIK
+1085 SIK
-1091 PQHKFNLLC
+1091 A
-1100 DDVSKYWYSY
+1100 W
-1110 APQEYNLLLSKVKS
+1110 E
-1124 KIELNDI
+1124 KITF
-1131 AIPSSHPFDP
+1131 PTSHPYDP
-1141 NNQDDD
+1141 SGSQDDPV
-1147 RNRSIGICSIKSSD
+1147 NGYLGICSIKPGS
-1161 VCDGVVILPDANYVI
+1161 VDGILIIPDA
-1176 SGHDDIFKLEYIDD
+1176 DDITYKDNPANVKYT
-1190 VVNSYQYRVRIAKES
+1190 VKVWNNSYT
-1205 VCDEYYRPRRIDYP
+1205 DDYYRPMFRYSTDSTSYMGSP
-1219 LLVNKLSKAAKNH
+1219 LLSIDFIADVGSDQLYLDLSSLETNVKYNWSVNITN
-1232 SQSYINL
+1232 I
-1239 KEIEESNYPIAIS
+1239 
-1252 IYGFGPTTT
+1252 GPATRKTSLFD
-1261 PPASSEYFGEYSIAF
+1261 SSVAF
-1276 KIYFYKD
+1276 KVYFYKD
-1283 NEIIGEYHTKTI
+1283 GQIVGEYHTGLI
-1295 PIP
+1295 GI

>member
-13 NTFQEIKDAIV
+13 NTFQEIKDAIIDQ
-24 EKGVEVDDCDSPT
+24 GVEVDDCDSPT

-54 IITDGATRL
+54 IITDGDTRL
-63 TVIAFKAAA
+63 TVIAFKAAS

-156 ETKITERLIQVYKVS
+156 ETKITERLIQVYRVS

-183 NFETEELTPPSG
+183 NFETGELTPPSG

-203 DGIVWMCW
+203 DGIVWMSW

-222 TWGDP
+222 TWGNP

-248 KLTKNHLLVPATP
+248 KLTKNYLFVPATP

-368 SEIEAFEFVSV
+368 SEVEAFEFVSV

-402 KSAASIVE
+402 KSAVSIVE

-541 SGTVNGTTELV
+541 SGTVNGTTKLV

-651 GPQGKVGPIGEPGAV
+651 GPQGQVGPIGEPGAV

-940 QNKAY
+940 QNKTY
-945 FVDQNIINSYNG
+945 IINKTTTNNFVSVPEKSADIYVTNGLDSNVADLLYWKNITINFSSIEYDSLTEEEKKQEILGNYNIYNLTAIPLQVTAYGSGEGDYGTFIFPISYYVDG
-957 IDAETNLS
+957 
-965 IDCNKADVYIIDK
+965 K
-978 FNSDLSYWYN
+978 FNR
-988 HCVVVDF
+988 
-995 PIFDNITALDNNIL
+995 T
-1009 GEYKFF
+1009 
-1015 NTTEHPVKI
+1015 I
-1024 KAATMPT
+1024 KASQAFI
-1031 TLSPIGVDKYAFY
+1031 SPG
-1044 ANVSNYTDDV
+1044 
-1054 FHRVMRRT
+1054 
-1062 SIIINP
+1062 
-1068 GSSISLTAM
+1068 GCLSLTAVNTTAVSTKWIYDSSYGEKIM
-1077 NVLNKNNS
+1077 LLATKNVTPYFKYRHYRTNIDKVITAISNNGT
-1085 WLESIK
+1085 SIK
-1091 PQHKFNLLC
+1091 A
-1100 DDVSKYWYSY
+1100 W
-1110 APQEYNLLLSKVKS
+1110 E
-1124 KIELNDI
+1124 KITF
-1131 AIPSSHPFDP
+1131 PTSHPYDP
-1141 NNQDDD
+1141 SGSQDDPV
-1147 RNRSIGICSIKSSD
+1147 NGYLGICSIKPGS
-1161 VCDGVVILPDANYVI
+1161 VDGILIIPDA
-1176 SGHDDIFKLEYIDD
+1176 DDITYKDNPANVKYT
-1190 VVNSYQYRVRIAKES
+1190 VKVWNNSYT
-1205 VCDEYYRPRRIDYP
+1205 DDYYRPMFKYSTDSTSYMGSP
-1219 LLVNKLSKAAKNH
+1219 LLSIDFIADVGSDQLYLDLSSLETNVKYNWSVNITN
-1232 SQSYINL
+1232 I
-1239 KEIEESNYPIAIS
+1239 
-1252 IYGFGPTTT
+1252 GPATRQKTSLFD
-1261 PPASSEYFGEYSIAF
+1261 SSVAF
-1276 KIYFYKD
+1276 KVYFYKD
-1283 NEIIGEYHTKTI
+1283 GQIVGEYHTGLI
-1295 PIP
+1295 GI

>member
-13 NTFQEIKDAIV
+13 NTFKEIKNAIV
-24 EKGVEVDDCDSPT
+24 DQGVEVDDCDSPT
-37 VYPTKIR
+37 VYPIKIR

-54 IITDGATRL
+54 IITDGSTRL
-63 TVIAFKAAA
+63 TVMVFKSAA

-85 EEETITPPID
+85 EEETITPPTD

-103 FGNQSL
+103 LGNQSL

-156 ETKITERLIQVYKVS
+156 ETKITERLIQVYRVS
-171 ETSPIK
+171 ETTPIK

-183 NFETEELTPPSG
+183 NFETGELTPPSG

-211 GRFSIENPGNP
+211 GRFSIENPGKP
-222 TWGDP
+222 TWGNP

-287 EWVCSRTLVENR
+287 EWVCSRTLVESR
-299 WSNWSA
+299 WSNWST

-336 NPTPENYET
+336 NPTPEDYAT
-345 NDEYQQDDWYPQST
+345 NDEYQQDDWYPLGT

-368 SEIEAFEFVSV
+368 SDVEAFEFVSV

-402 KSAASIVE
+402 KAAVSIVE

-469 GWQGPFIKIGRNG
+469 GWQGPFVKIGRNG

-489 WTTTVFTKTEYTPN
+489 WTATVFAKTEYTPN

-541 SGTVNGTTELV
+541 SGTVNGTTKLV

-618 RGDVILFYIEALI
+618 RGDAILFYIEALI

-651 GPQGKVGPIGEPGAV
+651 GPQGQVGPIGKPGGP

-940 QNKAY
+940 QNKTY
-945 FVDQNIINSYNG
+945 IINKTATNDFVSVPEKSADIYVTNGLGSDVADLLYWKNITINFSSIEYDSLTEEEKEQEILGNYNIYNLTAIPLQVTAYGSGEGDYGTFVFPISYY
-957 IDAETNLS
+957 
-965 IDCNKADVYIIDK
+965 ADGK
-978 FNSDLSYWYN
+978 FNR
-988 HCVVVDF
+988 
-995 PIFDNITALDNNIL
+995 T
-1009 GEYKFF
+1009 
-1015 NTTEHPVKI
+1015 I
-1024 KAATMPT
+1024 KSSQAFI
-1031 TLSPIGVDKYAFY
+1031 SPG
-1044 ANVSNYTDDV
+1044 
-1054 FHRVMRRT
+1054 
-1062 SIIINP
+1062 
-1068 GSSISLTAM
+1068 GCLSLTAVNTTAVSTKWIYDSSYGEKIM
-1077 NVLNKNNS
+1077 LLATKNVTPYFKYRHFRTSVDKTITAISNNGT
-1085 WLESIK
+1085 SIK
-1091 PQHKFNLLC
+1091 A
-1100 DDVSKYWYSY
+1100 W
-1110 APQEYNLLLSKVKS
+1110 E
-1124 KIELNDI
+1124 KITF
-1131 AIPSSHPFDP
+1131 PTSHPYDP
-1141 NNQDDD
+1141 SGAQDDPI
-1147 RNRSIGICSIKSSD
+1147 NGYLGICSIKPGSI
-1161 VCDGVVILPDANYVI
+1161 DGILIIPDA
-1176 SGHDDIFKLEYIDD
+1176 DDITFRDNPANVKYT
-1190 VVNSYQYRVRIAKES
+1190 VKVWNNSYT
-1205 VCDEYYRPRRIDYP
+1205 DDYYRPMFRYSTDSTSYMGSP
-1219 LLVNKLSKAAKNH
+1219 LLSIDFIADVGSDQLYLDLSSLETNVKYNW
-1232 SQSYINL
+1232 SIN
-1239 KEIEESNYPIAIS
+1239 ITNI
-1252 IYGFGPTTT
+1252 GPATRRTSLFD
-1261 PPASSEYFGEYSIAF
+1261 SSVAF
-1276 KIYFYKD
+1276 KVYFYKD
-1283 NEIIGEYHTKTI
+1283 GQIVGEYHTGLI
-1295 PIP
+1295 GI

>member
-13 NTFQEIKDAIV
+13 NTFQEIKDAIIDQ
-24 EKGVEVDDCDSPT
+24 GVEVDDCDSPT

-63 TVIAFKAAA
+63 TVMAFKAAA

-183 NFETEELTPPSG
+183 NFETGELTPPSG

-203 DGIVWMCW
+203 DGIVWMSW

-222 TWGDP
+222 TWGNP

-248 KLTKNHLLVPATP
+248 KLTKNHLFVPATP
-261 ESWNQTDFVPEGWTD
+261 ESQNQTGFVPKDEGWTP

-287 EWVCSRTLVENR
+287 EWVCSRTLIENR
-299 WSNWSA
+299 WSNWST

-336 NPTPENYET
+336 NPTPEDYAT

-368 SEIEAFEFVSV
+368 SDIEAFEFVSV

-402 KSAASIVE
+402 KSAVSIIE

-541 SGTVNGTTELV
+541 SGTVNGTTKLV

-618 RGDVILFYIEALI
+618 RGDAILFYIEALI

-651 GPQGKVGPIGEPGAV
+651 GPQGQVGPIGEPGAV

-940 QNKAY
+940 QNKTYVINKTTTNDLVSVPEKSADIYVTNGLDSNVADLLYWKNITINFSSMEYDTLTEEEKKQEILGNYNIYNLTAIPLQVTAY
-945 FVDQNIINSYNG
+945 GSGEGDYGTFVFPISYY
-957 IDAETNLS
+957 IDG
-965 IDCNKADVYIIDK
+965 K
-978 FNSDLSYWYN
+978 FNR
-988 HCVVVDF
+988 
-995 PIFDNITALDNNIL
+995 T
-1009 GEYKFF
+1009 
-1015 NTTEHPVKI
+1015 I
-1024 KAATMPT
+1024 KASIAFV
-1031 TLSPIGVDKYAFY
+1031 SPG
-1044 ANVSNYTDDV
+1044 
-1054 FHRVMRRT
+1054 
-1062 SIIINP
+1062 
-1068 GSSISLTAM
+1068 GCLSLTAVNTTAVSTKWIYDSSYGEKIM
-1077 NVLNKNNS
+1077 LLATKNVTPYFKYRHYRTNVDKVITAISNNGT
-1085 WLESIK
+1085 SIK
-1091 PQHKFNLLC
+1091 A
-1100 DDVSKYWYSY
+1100 W
-1110 APQEYNLLLSKVKS
+1110 E
-1124 KIELNDI
+1124 KITF
-1131 AIPSSHPFDP
+1131 PTSHPYDP
-1141 NNQDDD
+1141 SGSQDDPI
-1147 RNRSIGICSIKSSD
+1147 NGYLGICSIKPGS
-1161 VCDGVVILPDANYVI
+1161 VDGILIIPDA
-1176 SGHDDIFKLEYIDD
+1176 DDITYKDNPANVKYT
-1190 VVNSYQYRVRIAKES
+1190 VKVWNNSYT
-1205 VCDEYYRPRRIDYP
+1205 DDYYRPMFRYSTDGTSYMGSP
-1219 LLVNKLSKAAKNH
+1219 LLSIDFIADVGSDQLYLDLSSLETNVKYNWSVNITN
-1232 SQSYINL
+1232 I
-1239 KEIEESNYPIAIS
+1239 
-1252 IYGFGPTTT
+1252 GPATRQTSLFD
-1261 PPASSEYFGEYSIAF
+1261 SSVAF
-1276 KIYFYKD
+1276 KVYFYKD
-1283 NEIIGEYHTKTI
+1283 GQIVGEYHTGLI
-1295 PIP
+1295 GI

>member
-54 IITDGATRL
+54 IITDGSTRL

-177 PVGGYF
+177 PIGGYF

-222 TWGDP
+222 TWGNP

-248 KLTKNHLLVPATP
+248 KLTKNHLFVPATP

-368 SEIEAFEFVSV
+368 SEVEAFEFVSV

-390 PFSDP
+390 PFSNP

-402 KSAASIVE
+402 KSAVSIVE

-541 SGTVNGTTELV
+541 SGTVNGTTKLV

-618 RGDVILFYIEALI
+618 RGDAILFYIEALI

-651 GPQGKVGPIGEPGAV
+651 GPQGQVGPIGEPGAV

-687 QDQYDGSEEWQEQ
+687 KDQYDGSEEWQEQ

-940 QNKAY
+940 QNKTYVINKTTTNDLVSVPEKSADIYVTNGLDSNVADLLYWKNITINFSSIEYDSLTEEEKKQEILGNYNIYNLTAIPLQVTAY
-945 FVDQNIINSYNG
+945 GSGEGDYGTFIFPISYYVDG
-957 IDAETNLS
+957 
-965 IDCNKADVYIIDK
+965 K
-978 FNSDLSYWYN
+978 FNR
-988 HCVVVDF
+988 
-995 PIFDNITALDNNIL
+995 T
-1009 GEYKFF
+1009 
-1015 NTTEHPVKI
+1015 I
-1024 KAATMPT
+1024 KASQAFV
-1031 TLSPIGVDKYAFY
+1031 SPG
-1044 ANVSNYTDDV
+1044 
-1054 FHRVMRRT
+1054 
-1062 SIIINP
+1062 
-1068 GSSISLTAM
+1068 GCLSLTAVNTTAVSTKWIYDNSSYGEKIM
-1077 NVLNKNNS
+1077 LLATKNVTPYFNYRNYRTNVNKVITAISNNGT
-1085 WLESIK
+1085 SIK
-1091 PQHKFNLLC
+1091 A
-1100 DDVSKYWYSY
+1100 W
-1110 APQEYNLLLSKVKS
+1110 E
-1124 KIELNDI
+1124 KITF
-1131 AIPSSHPFDP
+1131 PTSHPYDP
-1141 NNQDDD
+1141 SGSQDDPI
-1147 RNRSIGICSIKSSD
+1147 NGYLGICSIKPGSI
-1161 VCDGVVILPDANYVI
+1161 DGILIIPDA
-1176 SGHDDIFKLEYIDD
+1176 DDITYRDNPANVKYT
-1190 VVNSYQYRVRIAKES
+1190 VKVWNNSYT
-1205 VCDEYYRPRRIDYP
+1205 DDYYRPRFRYTTNGASYMGSP
-1219 LLVNKLSKAAKNH
+1219 LLSRDFIADVGSDQLYLDLSSLETNVTYNWSVNITNIGPATR
-1232 SQSYINL
+1232 Q
-1239 KEIEESNYPIAIS
+1239 IS
-1252 IYGFGPTTT
+1252 LFD
-1261 PPASSEYFGEYSIAF
+1261 SSVAF
-1276 KIYFYKD
+1276 KVYFYKD
-1283 NEIIGEYHTKTI
+1283 GQIVGEYHTGLI
-1295 PIP
+1295 GI

>member
-129 WTAPF
+129 WTTPF

-222 TWGDP
+222 TWGNP

-287 EWVCSRTLVENR
+287 EWVCSRTLVESR

-305 PAIWSKWGEN
+305 PAVWSKWGEN

-326 YLSTDGSAPD
+326 YLSTDGSAPN

-359 NWSDDPHGV
+359 NWSDNPHGV
-368 SEIEAFEFVSV
+368 SEVEAFEFVSV

-541 SGTVNGTTELV
+541 SGTVNGTTKLV

-687 QDQYDGSEEWQEQ
+687 QDQYDGSEEWQQQ

-931 DENGAITNL
+931 DENGAITNF
-940 QNKAY
+940 QNKTY
-945 FVDQNIINSYNG
+945 VINK
-957 IDAETNLS
+957 TN
-965 IDCNKADVYIIDK
+965 
-978 FNSDLSYWYN
+978 
-988 HCVVVDF
+988 
-995 PIFDNITALDNNIL
+995 T
-1009 GEYKFF
+1009 
-1015 NTTEHPVKI
+1015 
-1024 KAATMPT
+1024 
-1031 TLSPIGVDKYAFY
+1031 
-1044 ANVSNYTDDV
+1044 TDDV
-1054 FHRVMRRT
+1054 FVPEKSADIYVTNRLDSNVADLLYWKNIT
-1062 SIIINP
+1062 INF
-1068 GSSISLTAM
+1068 SSIEYDSLTEEEKKQEILGNYNIYNLTAIPLQVTVYGSGEGDYGTFIFPISYYVDGKFNRTIKSFQAFVSPGGCLSLTAVNTTAVSTKWIYNSGYGEKIM
-1077 NVLNKNNS
+1077 LLATKNVTPYFNYRNFGSYVDKAITAISNNGT
-1085 WLESIK
+1085 SIK
-1091 PQHKFNLLC
+1091 A
-1100 DDVSKYWYSY
+1100 W
-1110 APQEYNLLLSKVKS
+1110 E
-1124 KIELNDI
+1124 KII
-1131 AIPSSHPFDP
+1131 FPTSHPYDP
-1141 NNQDDD
+1141 SGSQDDPI
-1147 RNRSIGICSIKSSD
+1147 NGYLGICSIKPGS
-1161 VCDGVVILPDANYVI
+1161 VDGILIIPDA
-1176 SGHDDIFKLEYIDD
+1176 DDITYKDNPANVKYTVKVWNNNYTDD
-1190 VVNSYQYRVRIAKES
+1190 
-1205 VCDEYYRPRRIDYP
+1205 YYRPMFRYTTSGAAYMGSP
-1219 LLVNKLSKAAKNH
+1219 LLSMDFIADVGSDQLYLDLSSLETNVKYNWDVNITNIGPATK
-1232 SQSYINL
+1232 Q
-1239 KEIEESNYPIAIS
+1239 IS
-1252 IYGFGPTTT
+1252 LFD
-1261 PPASSEYFGEYSIAF
+1261 SSVAF
-1276 KIYFYKD
+1276 KVYFYKD
-1283 NEIIGEYHTKTI
+1283 GQIVGEYHTGLI
-1295 PIP
+1295 RI

>member
-13 NTFQEIKDAIV
+13 NTFQEIKDAIIDQ
-24 EKGVEVDDCDSPT
+24 GVEVDDCDSPT

-63 TVIAFKAAA
+63 TVMAFKAAA

-85 EEETITPPID
+85 KEETITPPID

-156 ETKITERLIQVYKVS
+156 ETKITERLIQVYTVS

-222 TWGDP
+222 TWGNP

-248 KLTKNHLLVPATP
+248 KLTKNHLFVPATP

-287 EWVCSRTLVENR
+287 EWVCSRTLVESR

-345 NDEYQQDDWYPQST
+345 NDEYQQDDWYPRST

-368 SEIEAFEFVSV
+368 SEVEAFEFVSV

-402 KSAASIVE
+402 KSAVSIVE

-482 TDGTAPS
+482 ADGTAPS

-541 SGTVNGTTELV
+541 SGTVNGTTKLV

-651 GPQGKVGPIGEPGAV
+651 GPQGQVGPIGEPGAV

-826 KFEMLEAVFAKVGVI
+826 KFEMLEAVFAKVGII

-940 QNKAY
+940 QNKTYVINKTTTNDLVSVPEKSADIYVTNGLDSNVADLLYWKNITINFSSMEYDTLTEEEKKQEILGNYNIYNLTAIPLQVTAY
-945 FVDQNIINSYNG
+945 GSGEGDYGTFVFPISYY
-957 IDAETNLS
+957 IDG
-965 IDCNKADVYIIDK
+965 K
-978 FNSDLSYWYN
+978 FNR
-988 HCVVVDF
+988 
-995 PIFDNITALDNNIL
+995 T
-1009 GEYKFF
+1009 
-1015 NTTEHPVKI
+1015 I
-1024 KAATMPT
+1024 KASIAFV
-1031 TLSPIGVDKYAFY
+1031 SPG
-1044 ANVSNYTDDV
+1044 
-1054 FHRVMRRT
+1054 
-1062 SIIINP
+1062 
-1068 GSSISLTAM
+1068 GCLSLTAVNTTAVSTKWIYDSSYGEEIM
-1077 NVLNKNNS
+1077 LLATKNVTPYFKYRHYRTNVDKVITAISNNGT
-1085 WLESIK
+1085 SIK
-1091 PQHKFNLLC
+1091 A
-1100 DDVSKYWYSY
+1100 W
-1110 APQEYNLLLSKVKS
+1110 E
-1124 KIELNDI
+1124 KITF
-1131 AIPSSHPFDP
+1131 PTSHPYDP
-1141 NNQDDD
+1141 SGSQDDPI
-1147 RNRSIGICSIKSSD
+1147 NGYLGICSIKPGS
-1161 VCDGVVILPDANYVI
+1161 VDGILIIPDA
-1176 SGHDDIFKLEYIDD
+1176 DDITYKDNPANVKYT
-1190 VVNSYQYRVRIAKES
+1190 VKVWNNSYT
-1205 VCDEYYRPRRIDYP
+1205 DDYYRPMFRYSTDGTSYMGSP
-1219 LLVNKLSKAAKNH
+1219 LLSVDFIANVGSDQLYLDLSSLETNVKYNWSVNITN
-1232 SQSYINL
+1232 I
-1239 KEIEESNYPIAIS
+1239 
-1252 IYGFGPTTT
+1252 GPATRQTSLFD
-1261 PPASSEYFGEYSIAF
+1261 SSVAF
-1276 KIYFYKD
+1276 KVYFYKD
-1283 NEIIGEYHTKTI
+1283 GQIVGEYHTGLI
-1295 PIP
+1295 GI

>member
-54 IITDGATRL
+54 IITDGSTRL

-103 FGNQSL
+103 LGNQSL

-222 TWGDP
+222 TWGNP

-248 KLTKNHLLVPATP
+248 KLTKNHLLTPATP

-326 YLSTDGSAPD
+326 YLSTDGSAPN
-336 NPTPENYET
+336 NPTPEDYAT

-368 SEIEAFEFVSV
+368 SEVEAFEFVSV

-402 KSAASIVE
+402 KSAVSIVE

-541 SGTVNGTTELV
+541 SGTVNGTTKLV

-618 RGDVILFYIEALI
+618 RGDAILFYIEALI

-651 GPQGKVGPIGEPGAV
+651 GPQGQVGPIGERGGV

-687 QDQYDGSEEWQEQ
+687 KDQYDGSEEWQEQ

-734 STDDEGTITW
+734 STNDEGTITW

-749 LTGDNG
+749 LTGDKG
-755 LPGSDGRPGQI
+755 LTGSDGRPGQI

-940 QNKAY
+940 QNKTYVINKTTTNNLVSVPEKSADIY
-945 FVDQNIINSYNG
+945 VTNGLDSNVADLLYWKNITINFSSIEYDSLTEEEKKQEILGNYNIYNLTAIPLQVTSYGSGEGDYGTFIFPISYYVDG
-957 IDAETNLS
+957 
-965 IDCNKADVYIIDK
+965 K
-978 FNSDLSYWYN
+978 FNR
-988 HCVVVDF
+988 
-995 PIFDNITALDNNIL
+995 T
-1009 GEYKFF
+1009 
-1015 NTTEHPVKI
+1015 I
-1024 KAATMPT
+1024 KASQAFI
-1031 TLSPIGVDKYAFY
+1031 SPG
-1044 ANVSNYTDDV
+1044 
-1054 FHRVMRRT
+1054 
-1062 SIIINP
+1062 
-1068 GSSISLTAM
+1068 GCLSLTAVNTTAVSTKWIYDNSSYGEKIM
-1077 NVLNKNNS
+1077 LLATKNVTPYFNYRHYRTNVNKVITAISNNGT
-1085 WLESIK
+1085 SIK
-1091 PQHKFNLLC
+1091 A
-1100 DDVSKYWYSY
+1100 W
-1110 APQEYNLLLSKVKS
+1110 E
-1124 KIELNDI
+1124 KITF
-1131 AIPSSHPFDP
+1131 PTSHPYDP
-1141 NNQDDD
+1141 SGSQDDPI
-1147 RNRSIGICSIKSSD
+1147 NGYLGICSIKPGS
-1161 VCDGVVILPDANYVI
+1161 VDGILVIPDA
-1176 SGHDDIFKLEYIDD
+1176 DDITYRDNPANVKYT
-1190 VVNSYQYRVRIAKES
+1190 VKVWNNSYT
-1205 VCDEYYRPRRIDYP
+1205 DNYYRPMFRYATNGASYMGSP
-1219 LLVNKLSKAAKNH
+1219 LLSIDFIADVGSDQLYLDLSSLETNVTYNWSVNITN
-1232 SQSYINL
+1232 I
-1239 KEIEESNYPIAIS
+1239 
-1252 IYGFGPTTT
+1252 GPATRKTSLFD
-1261 PPASSEYFGEYSIAF
+1261 SSVAF
-1276 KIYFYKD
+1276 KVYFYKD
-1283 NEIIGEYHTKTI
+1283 GQIVGEYHTGLI
-1295 PIP
+1295 RI

>member
-13 NTFQEIKDAIV
+13 NTFKEIKDAIV

-37 VYPTKIR
+37 VYPIKIR

-54 IITDGATRL
+54 IITDGSTRL
-63 TVIAFKAAA
+63 TVMVFKASA

-85 EEETITPPID
+85 EEETITPPTD

-103 FGNQSL
+103 LGNQSL

-150 DKGDNG
+150 DKGDTG
-156 ETKITERLIQVYKVS
+156 ETRITERLIQVYTIN
-171 ETSPIK
+171 ETTPLK
-177 PVGGYF
+177 PNGGYF
-183 NFETEELTPPSG
+183 NFETGELTPPLG
-195 WSKSEPTT
+195 WSKTEPKT

-222 TWGDP
+222 TWGNP

-248 KLTKNHLLVPATP
+248 KLTATHLIVPSP
-261 ESWNQTDFVPEGWTD
+261 PKSLNQTGYVPKDEKWTG

-287 EWVCSRTLVENR
+287 EWVCSRTLVEDR
-299 WSNWSA
+299 WSNWST

-345 NDEYQQDDWYPQST
+345 NDEYQQDDWYPLGT

-368 SEIEAFEFVSV
+368 SDVEAFEFVSV

-402 KSAASIVE
+402 KAAVSIVE

-456 LATEDDYPNLPFS
+456 LATENDYPNLPFS

-541 SGTVNGTTELV
+541 SGTVNGTTKLV

-618 RGDVILFYIEALI
+618 RGDAILFYIEALI

-651 GPQGKVGPIGEPGAV
+651 GPQGQVGPIGEPGAV

-687 QDQYDGSEEWQEQ
+687 KDQYDGSEEWQEQ

-749 LTGDNG
+749 LTGDTG

-931 DENGAITNL
+931 NENGAITNL
-940 QNKAY
+940 QNKTYVINKTTTNNLVSVPEKSADIYVTNGLDSNVADLLYWKNITINFSSIEYDSLTEEEKKQEILGNYNIYNLTAIPLQVTAY
-945 FVDQNIINSYNG
+945 GSGEGDYGTFIFPISYYVDG
-957 IDAETNLS
+957 
-965 IDCNKADVYIIDK
+965 K
-978 FNSDLSYWYN
+978 FNR
-988 HCVVVDF
+988 
-995 PIFDNITALDNNIL
+995 T
-1009 GEYKFF
+1009 
-1015 NTTEHPVKI
+1015 I
-1024 KAATMPT
+1024 KASQAFI
-1031 TLSPIGVDKYAFY
+1031 SPG
-1044 ANVSNYTDDV
+1044 
-1054 FHRVMRRT
+1054 
-1062 SIIINP
+1062 
-1068 GSSISLTAM
+1068 GCLSLTAVNTTAVSTKWIYDNSSYGEKIM
-1077 NVLNKNNS
+1077 LLATKNVTPYFKYRHFRTSVDKTITAISNNGT
-1085 WLESIK
+1085 SIK
-1091 PQHKFNLLC
+1091 A
-1100 DDVSKYWYSY
+1100 W
-1110 APQEYNLLLSKVKS
+1110 E
-1124 KIELNDI
+1124 KITF
-1131 AIPSSHPFDP
+1131 PTSHPYDP
-1141 NNQDDD
+1141 SGSQDDPI
-1147 RNRSIGICSIKSSD
+1147 NGYLGICSIKPGS
-1161 VCDGVVILPDANYVI
+1161 VDGILIIPDA
-1176 SGHDDIFKLEYIDD
+1176 DDIT
-1190 VVNSYQYRVRIAKES
+1190 YRDNPANVKYT
-1205 VCDEYYRPRRIDYP
+1205 VKVWNNNYTDNYYRPKFRYSTDNVASYMGSP
-1219 LLVNKLSKAAKNH
+1219 LLSIDFIADVGSDQLYLDLSSLETNVTYNWSVNITNIGPATR
-1232 SQSYINL
+1232 Q
-1239 KEIEESNYPIAIS
+1239 IS
-1252 IYGFGPTTT
+1252 LFD
-1261 PPASSEYFGEYSIAF
+1261 SSVAF
-1276 KIYFYKD
+1276 KVYFYKD
-1283 NEIIGEYHTKTI
+1283 GQIVGEYHTGLI
-1295 PIP
+1295 GI